1 VITMQATVTEE
12 HRAVPTEAPA
22 PAAEASEPANRS
34 AALPVRRDLTLAYAL
49 TLVVAALVALVSA
62 AGLALGPA
70 GLYGVDPK
78 AAAGIVASAA
88 GVLVPGFR
96 AHDGFNLAV
105 GLPVLLGALWLARRG
120 SLAGLL
126 LWPGALFYVLYTYAL
141 YLVGAPFGAL
151 FLAYVGLVVLSA
163 YTTIGLV
170 ASVDRE
176 AVRSRLAG
184 VVPARA
190 GGGVLVALALL
201 TLGQDAA
208 GAAVAALAGAG
219 SVDPVARHVWTVDL
233 VVEVPAVLLGGVLL
247 WRRAALGY
255 VAGAGLLLQFG
266 LTPVALAAIMAL
278 QPWLTAAPIDG
289 GTIAGVLVFAAVPF
303 APLVFFVRAAGGQLP
318 VAAPGPVG
326 GGGHD

>member
-1 VITMQATVTEE
+1 VSTVQAAVTEE
-12 HRAVPTEAPA
+12 HRAVPTGA
-22 PAAEASEPANRS
+22 PAAKASPPAKRS

-62 AGLALGPA
+62 AGLALGSA

-78 AAAGIVASAA
+78 AAAGIAASAA

-105 GLPVLLGALWLARRG
+105 ALPVLLATAGLARRG

-126 LWPGALFYVLYTYAL
+126 LWPGALFYVLYTYSL
-141 YLVGAPFGAL
+141 YLVGVPFGPL
-151 FLAYVGLVVLSA
+151 FLIYVLLVVLSA

-170 ASVDRE
+170 ASVDGE

-184 VVPARA
+184 AVPARA
-190 GGGVLVALALL
+190 VGGVLVTLALL

-208 GAAVAALAGAG
+208 GAAVAALAGARA
-219 SVDPVARHVWTVDL
+219 VDPVARQVWTVDL
-233 VVEVPAVLLGGVLL
+233 AVEVPAVLLGGVLL

-266 LTPVALAAIMAL
+266 LTPVALAAIMGL
-278 QPWLTAAPIDG
+278 QPWLTAGPIDG

-303 APLVFFVRAAGGQLP
+303 ASLAFFVRAAGGRP
-318 VAAPGPVG
+318 PGATPGPDG
-326 GGGHD
+326 GGSHD